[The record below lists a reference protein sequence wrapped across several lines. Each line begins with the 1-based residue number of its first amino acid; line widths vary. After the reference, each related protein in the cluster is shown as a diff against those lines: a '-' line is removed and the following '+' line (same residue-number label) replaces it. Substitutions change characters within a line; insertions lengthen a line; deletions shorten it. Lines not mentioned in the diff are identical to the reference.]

1 MTSGR
6 ELTDADCMRI
16 LSMNARHVKPGR
28 IAQLEHLDIRTVYAV
43 ICEAARC
50 HYRRVA
56 SSRLDELSDPH

>member
-16 LSMNARHVKPGR
+16 LSLNARHVKPGK
-28 IAQLEHLDIRTVYAV
+28 IAHIEHLDIRTVYAV
-43 ICEAARC
+43 LLDAARC

-56 SSRLDELSDPH
+56 SSRLDELADPH